1 MKRFRITARSI
12 MTLRIHTEWY
22 EHDDLET
29 VITQVSILFW
39 VPFTP
44 IFFVLKRP
52 FSGRPGN
59 EIICG
64 IVDYW
69 KSPKSFFTKISF
81 GLYRVHHGEM
91 YKKRRRTS
99 MPISRGKTTTLIFM
113 HEENGMP
120 IDSPRAAA
128 LRRLNRRGYI
138 SKEAVLRDV
147 VGMW

>member
-12 MTLRIHTEWY
+12 MTLRIHTEPY
-22 EHDDLET
+22 QHDCLDT

-52 FSGRPGN
+52 FQGRPGDK
-59 EIICG
+59 IIGG

-69 KSPKSFFTKISF
+69 KSPKSLFTKAPF
-81 GLYRVHHGEM
+81 GLYRVRHGEM
-91 YKKRRRTS
+91 YKQKRRTS
-99 MPISRGKTTTLIFM
+99 MPILRGKTTTLIFM
-113 HEENGMP
+113 HEENGTP

-128 LRRLNRRGYI
+128 LRRLNMRGYI
-138 SKEAVLRDV
+138 SKEDVLRDV
-147 VGMW
+147 VDMW